1 MNHKR
6 LNTLNDFYTLS
17 ENDHVLIIDKD
28 NKMLNAIILESPHRY
43 KFTDIHEMWVDIP
56 SENLELPIGINKYL
70 NHNGWFRSIFKE
82 DKRCL
87 V

>member
-43 KFTDIHEMWVDIP
+43 KFTDIHEMYVDIADE
-56 SENLELPIGINKYL
+56 SLELQIEINRYL

-82 DKRCL
+82 DVK
-87 V
+87 